1 MQATITQKGR
11 AAMAMAIAKCALHL
25 AWGSGRDEWDAPGA
39 EIPSYAEAEA
49 LVCEV
54 GRRIPAIVGYVTPDE
69 TGGIIIP
76 VGTTPDGKVQT
87 ARYRLVSE
95 PTPYLYFR
103 ADYDFDDG
111 QNATIR
117 EAGIFV
123 DPVVKEGL
131 PPGQQ
136 YFTPDQILEPGYLFC
151 AQRIDTLLRSAS
163 QQQSIQFVQAI

>member
-1 MQATITQKGR
+1 MLATLTQKGR
-11 AAMAMAIAKCALHL
+11 AAMAMGIAERTIHL
-25 AWGSGRDEWDAPGA
+25 AWGSGMDAWDEPGA

-49 LVCEV
+49 LVNEV

-76 VGTTPDGKVQT
+76 VGVTQGGKVLT
-87 ARYRLVSE
+87 ARYRLAFE

-111 QNATIR
+111 QNAVIR
-117 EAGIFV
+117 EIGIFV
-123 DPVVKEGL
+123 DSKVKEGL
-131 PPGQQ
+131 PPGQL
-136 YFTPDQILEPGYLFC
+136 YFTPDQIQEPGYLFC

-163 QQQSIQFVQAI
+163 QQQSIHFVQAI

>member
-1 MQATITQKGR
+1 MLATLTQKGR
-11 AAMAMAIAKCALHL
+11 AAMAMGIAERAIHL
-25 AWGSGRDEWDAPGA
+25 AWGSGLEAWDAPDA
-39 EIPSYAEAEA
+39 EIPSYANAEA
-49 LVCEV
+49 LVNEV

-69 TGGIIIP
+69 AGGIIIP
-76 VGTTPDGKVQT
+76 TGTTPDGKVQT
-87 ARYRLVSE
+87 SRYRLVSE

-111 QNATIR
+111 QNAVIR

-131 PPGQQ
+131 PPGQL